1 MTFLG
6 HFLYPWKM
14 VPMNIKFFHI
24 NKILFILILIRN
36 LNVKMQGIYRYMIN
50 EQNYLRSLTANHYFN
65 VFLSDPAKLA
75 KTSQG
80 PYLTVFS

>member
-1 MTFLG
+1 
-6 HFLYPWKM
+6 
-14 VPMNIKFFHI
+14 
-24 NKILFILILIRN
+24 
-36 LNVKMQGIYRYMIN
+36 MQGIYRYMIN
-50 EQNYLRSLTANHYFN
+50 EQNYLRSLIANYYFN